1 MLHVWAQEETQHV
14 HPQESFSGET
24 NTEAMETIFGYNME
38 AEDVLTKIW

>member
-1 MLHVWAQEETQHV
+1 MLHAWAQEETQHV
-14 HPQESFSGET
+14 YPQESFSGET